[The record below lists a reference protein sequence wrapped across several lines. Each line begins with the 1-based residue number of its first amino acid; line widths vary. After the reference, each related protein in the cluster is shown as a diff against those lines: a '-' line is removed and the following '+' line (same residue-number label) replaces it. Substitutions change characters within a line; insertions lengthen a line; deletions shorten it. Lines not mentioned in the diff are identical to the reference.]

1 MAQNNSMSQKLR
13 AALSGNSI
21 GDQLK
26 YAALHGCETKWKQC
40 KALTTLYS
48 AIPRTR
54 RRSLPVSLL
63 SIFGSGQRFAA
74 S

>member
-1 MAQNNSMSQKLR
+1 MAQNNSMSDKLR
-13 AALSGNSI
+13 AALNGNSI

-40 KALTTLYS
+40 NALTTLYS
-48 AIPRTR
+48 AIPRTP
-54 RRSLPVSLL
+54 RRSLSVSLL